1 MSNKDV
7 RRGIVLYI
15 DGKEVK
21 NSVTTIKAEL
31 RKLTKELNGM
41 TVGSKEYQEQM
52 KKIANLNQILRKHKQ
67 ELAGVNEEVKKG
79 PGLVDR
85 FNKAFN
91 KFGTII
97 ASSFAAITGLTLA
110 LKSFRDERNK
120 LEESQANLKALT
132 GLDDASIN
140 WLTKQAK
147 ILSTTMTK
155 EGLRVRQSAQ
165 EILNAFMMVGS
176 AKPELLYNKEALAAV
191 TEEAM
196 RLQAAA
202 GDIKLDQAVNALTQA
217 LNQYGAGAD
226 QAAKFTN
233 VLAAGSKAGA
243 ANIASQA
250 SAILKC
256 GTAAS
261 TANVSIEQTVSLIET
276 LAYKGIK
283 DEVAGTGLKKFF
295 LVLQTGAKETNPA
308 IVGLDKALQN
318 LKQKNMSA
326 AEIKKVFGEE
336 GFNVASIIMNNID
349 MVKQFQQA
357 VTDSSVAMEQAAIN
371 SDTAAAKLAQA
382 KNKLK
387 LSFAELG
394 EKLDGVYTVSTN
406 LATYLVKVLPVLID
420 WFKEWGTTVVILG
433 GTIIGLATYTKV
445 LTAATTAYN
454 TVLAASKTITV
465 AYGIAVSAV
474 KGYTIT
480 QISLMRQLITIMGR
494 NRSALYAL
502 RATTFLYSAA
512 VFTLQGRIDLAT
524 KAMKGFFAVMAKNP
538 YALIALAIAGV
549 VAATIKLTQRTKE
562 YYDIRKTNEKISQ
575 QAEQSAA
582 EENERIGTL
591 TTKLRDNT
599 RSLDKRRRA
608 LEELKK
614 IIPGYNADLTDEGR
628 LINENTEALEKYNRT
643 IAVNAELKEVAAQLD
658 EHRKNM
664 WKQERIVDIYKGDNS
679 IGGIANLKAAE
690 ARLEKE
696 KKIVEELQQRYI
708 DLVEQKTLIMNKPLS
723 SPSVDTPLATNSPS
737 GEDETDRKKRINAE
751 LERIETENLQKQT
764 HLQKLYLSG
773 QLESEQEYAA
783 LLIDLERQTLDQK
796 LAIAGMEPHDREKLQ
811 VQLLEAQIKWQK
823 ECAAL
828 EEKEQ
833 KKRETDAKKASD
845 DRMKQLRAEQE
856 IRIYEATK
864 YHYENLTSQSEYQ
877 SELERINKDFYDK
890 ALKDE
895 IISEENRNEVMSQ
908 MLSEG
913 LEKWQKYYEEQDDK
927 SKKFKEKVQEYA
939 IEIGG
944 IMGDFFS
951 GREADF
957 KGFMSNVLKIMID
970 ALEKQ
975 LIAQQAAAI
984 AAVEMKEITTKGF
997 LGLASAAAKIALITA
1012 AFETAKNILG
1022 NFYTGGYTGQGEWDE
1037 PQGIVHSNEFVANRF
1052 AVANPAVRP
1061 VLDLINNAQL
1071 NGSISNIRPEDIA
1084 AVVPA
1089 SSQSAAIIAAGSNNS
1104 RDDRQL
1110 ITALSDMRKVVDRL
1124 NKRLN
1129 DPIEAYSVISGR
1141 GGTAER
1147 LRQYEQ
1153 LLKNKSRS

>member
-21 NSVTTIKAEL
+21 NSVTTIKAEI

-67 ELAGVNEEVKKG
+67 ELAGVNEEIKKG

-85 FNKAFN
+85 FNKAFS

-147 ILSTTMTK
+147 SLSTTMTK

-176 AKPELLYNKEALAAV
+176 AKPELLSNKEALAAV

-318 LKQKNMSA
+318 LKDKNLSA
-326 AEIKKVFGEE
+326 SEIKKMFGEE

-357 VTDSSVAMEQAAIN
+357 VTVSSVAMEQAAIN

-433 GTIIGLATYTKV
+433 GTIIGLATYTKA
-445 LTAATTAYN
+445 LTAVTTAYN

-494 NRSALYAL
+494 HRSALYAL
-502 RATTFLYSAA
+502 RAATFLYSAA
-512 VFTLQGRIDLAT
+512 MFTLQGRIDLAA
-524 KAMKGFFAVMAKNP
+524 KAMRGFFAVMAKNP

-575 QAEQSAA
+575 QAEQNAA
-582 EENERIGTL
+582 KENERIGTL

-599 RSLDKRRRA
+599 RSLDERRRA

-628 LINENTEALEKYNRT
+628 IINENTEALDRYNRT

-664 WKQERIVDIYKGDNS
+664 WQQERLVGRYTGDKS
-679 IGGIANLKAAE
+679 PGADVALSTAQQ
-690 ARLEKE
+690 RLEKE
-696 KKIVEELQQRYI
+696 QKIVEELRQRYT
-708 DLVEQKTLIMNKPLS
+708 DLVKQNTLIMNTPLS
-723 SPSVDTPLATNSPS
+723 KQNVDTPVATVTPS
-737 GEDETDRKKRINAE
+737 GEGEVERKKRINAE
-751 LERIETENLQKQT
+751 LERIETEHLQKQT

-828 EEKEQ
+828 EEKEL
-833 KKRETDAKKASD
+833 KKRQTDAKKASD
-845 DRMKQLRAEQE
+845 TRMTELNNEYKAKIQQ
-856 IRIYEATK
+856 ATL
-864 YHYENLTSQSEYQ
+864 YHYNNMTSEQDFQDSLRSLNQEYYNAVL
-877 SELERINKDFYDK
+877 S
-890 ALKDE
+890 DE
-895 IISEENRNEVMSQ
+895 AISEE
-908 MLSEG
+908 
-913 LEKWQKYYEEQDDK
+913 EKTRIKQQQADEEIAI
-927 SKKFKEKVQEYA
+927 SKEKYDKEKEMSERYTELASNLASDYA
-939 IEIGG
+939 ETIGDMIANG
-944 IMGDFFS
+944 ELSMRNF
-951 GREADF
+951 
-957 KGFMSNVLKIMID
+957 LKETLLMALD
-970 ALEKQ
+970 ALEKIVEMTCVEVMLKNVAATAPLSWIGAAKAAVQ
-975 LIAQQAAAI
+975 VAAI
-984 AAVEMKEITTKGF
+984 K
-997 LGLASAAAKIALITA
+997 A
-1012 AFETAKNILG
+1012 AFAVVKGLVS
-1022 NFYTGGYTGQGEWDE
+1022 NFYSGGYTGQGEWDE
-1037 PQGIVHSNEFVANRF
+1037 PQGIVHSNEFVVNRF

-1089 SSQSAAIIAAGSNNS
+1089 SSQSAAVIASSSNNS

-1110 ITALSDMRKVVDRL
+1110 IAALSDMRKVVDRL

>member
-21 NSVTTIKAEL
+21 NSVTSIKAEL
-31 RKLTKELNGM
+31 RKLTKELDGM

-67 ELAGVNEEVKKG
+67 ELAGVNEEIKKG

-85 FNKAFN
+85 FNKAFS

-97 ASSFAAITGLTLA
+97 ASTFAAITGFTLA

-176 AKPELLYNKEALAAV
+176 AKPELLSNKEALAAV

-196 RLQAAA
+196 RLQTAA

-318 LKQKNMSA
+318 LKDKNLSA
-326 AEIKKVFGEE
+326 SEIKKMFGEE
-336 GFNVASIIMNNID
+336 GFNVASIIMSNID

-420 WFKEWGTTVVILG
+420 WFKEWGTTVVFITGPFLVYAAAVKS
-433 GTIIGLATYTKV
+433 LAIYHATLNTATKI
-445 LTAATTAYN
+445 ATTLKILYAAAVANATGNLSGCYKIMTLFGGSLIKNNVLLKACTTSTYLFAAAKFALTGNLKAARAAMIAFSTACN
-454 TVLAASKTITV
+454 TNVYAI
-465 AYGIAVSAV
+465 IASAV
-474 KGYTIT
+474 
-480 QISLMRQLITIMGR
+480 
-494 NRSALYAL
+494 
-502 RATTFLYSAA
+502 
-512 VFTLQGRIDLAT
+512 
-524 KAMKGFFAVMAKNP
+524 
-538 YALIALAIAGV
+538 IALSIAIY
-549 VAATIKLTQRTKE
+549 KLSGRTKE

-582 EENERIGTL
+582 KENERIGTL

-599 RSLDKRRRA
+599 RSLGERRRA

-628 LINENTEALEKYNRT
+628 IINENTEALEKYNRT

-696 KKIVEELQQRYI
+696 KKIVEELQQRYT
-708 DLVEQKTLIMNKPLS
+708 DLVKQKTLIMNKPLS

-751 LERIETENLQKQT
+751 LERIETEHLQKQT

-823 ECAAL
+823 ECEAL

-833 KKRETDAKKASD
+833 KKREIDAKKASD
-845 DRMKQLRAEQE
+845 TRMTELNNEYKAKIQQ
-856 IRIYEATK
+856 ATL
-864 YHYENLTSQSEYQ
+864 YHYNNMTSEQ
-877 SELERINKDFYDK
+877 DFRDSLRSLNQGYYN
-890 ALKDE
+890 AVLSDE
-895 IISEENRNEVMSQ
+895 AISEE
-908 MLSEG
+908 
-913 LEKWQKYYEEQDDK
+913 EKTRIKQQQADDEIAI
-927 SKKFKEKVQEYA
+927 SKEKYDKEKEMSERYTELAANLASDYA
-939 IEIGG
+939 EAIGDMIANG
-944 IMGDFFS
+944 ELSMRNF
-951 GREADF
+951 
-957 KGFMSNVLKIMID
+957 LKETLLMALD
-970 ALEKQ
+970 ALEKIVEMTCIEVM
-975 LIAQQAAAI
+975 LKNVAATAPLSWIGAAKAAI
-984 AAVEMKEITTKGF
+984 QVAAIK
-997 LGLASAAAKIALITA
+997 A
-1012 AFETAKNILG
+1012 AFAVVKGLVS
-1022 NFYTGGYTGQGEWDE
+1022 NFYTGGYTAQGEWDE

-1071 NGSISNIRPEDIA
+1071 NGSVSNIRPEDIA

-1089 SSQSAAIIAAGSNNS
+1089 SSQSAAVITASSNNS

-1110 ITALSDMRKVVDRL
+1110 IAALSDMRKVVDRL